1 VKKFP
6 HLVQLHQK
14 LSEQGLVCVSLDV
27 DQDDWVER
35 KDDVTEFLKNKNAA
49 FANFVFKDDKKVV
62 SDWQDKYDANATP
75 AYLAWDRA
83 GNPVKMPDFADQ
95 AKPAFMEKFVSDLLA
110 QK

>member
-14 LSEQGLVCVSLDV
+14 LSEKGLVCVSLDV
-27 DQDDWVER
+27 EQDDWTDR
-35 KDDVTEFLKNKNAA
+35 KNDVTAFLKKQDAA
-49 FANFVFKDDKKVV
+49 FANFVFKDAKKAV

-83 GNPVKMPDFADQ
+83 GKPVTMPGFADQ
-95 AKPAFMEKFVSDLLA
+95 ASPEFMEKFVADLLA